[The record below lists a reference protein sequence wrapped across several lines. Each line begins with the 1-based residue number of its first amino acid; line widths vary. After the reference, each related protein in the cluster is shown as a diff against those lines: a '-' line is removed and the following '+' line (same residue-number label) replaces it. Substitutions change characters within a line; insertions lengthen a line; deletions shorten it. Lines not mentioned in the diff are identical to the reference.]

1 MSEMNVPTPDALNA
15 PDGTDTAPTE
25 APKARKRTS
34 ASATMMPLAIA
45 INHIAK
51 AKGGERSDVAKRVRQ
66 HMRTTAWPDL
76 VKAAPS
82 LYGPKGSIKRAPN
95 DRRPWGVVPKR
106 VMREHYPDVPA
117 FKR

>member
-1 MSEMNVPTPDALNA
+1 MSDMDTPNVVTD
-15 PDGTDTAPTE
+15 DGTATAPTE
-25 APKARKRTS
+25 DTSARKRTKS
-34 ASATMMPLAIA
+34 SSTMMPLAIA

-66 HMRTTAWPDL
+66 TMRTTGWPAL
-76 VKAAPS
+76 TKAAPS
-82 LYGPKGSIKRAPN
+82 LYGPKGSIKRAAN

-106 VMREHYPDVPA
+106 VMRELYPDVPA

>member
-1 MSEMNVPTPDALNA
+1 MSDQDITPAAA
-15 PDGTDTAPTE
+15 PSADGTDTAPTE
-25 APKARKRTS
+25 APRARKRTGS
-34 ASATMMPLAIA
+34 SATMMPLAIA

-51 AKGGERSDVAKRVRQ
+51 VKGGERSDVAKRVRQ
-66 HMRTTAWPDL
+66 HMRTGAWSDL

-106 VMREHYPDVPA
+106 VLRDHYPDVPA

>member
-1 MSEMNVPTPDALNA
+1 MI
-15 PDGTDTAPTE
+15 
-25 APKARKRTS
+25 
-34 ASATMMPLAIA
+34 PLALA

-51 AKGGERSDVAKRVRQ
+51 VKGGERSDVAKRVRQ
-66 HMRTTAWPDL
+66 HMRTSAWPDL

-82 LYGPKGSIKRAPN
+82 LYGPKGSIKRSAN